1 MKLELIG
8 HDEKYAL
15 EQSLLTLFPGEK
27 PVYGT
32 VDKTA
37 DTRWA
42 RVTLTEEDER
52 VQVTTE
58 LGVDGKSA
66 AHSYDYPLSGTEYEK
81 EGQRRHAVGISFF
94 GAAKDLLGI
103 SPAWGSLTGVR
114 PSKVAL
120 SLIREGGKKRAE
132 KELQELYCVTPARAR
147 LAIEAADAG
156 IRAAA
161 ELEPNDI
168 SLYVGIP
175 FCPTRCAYCSFV
187 AQSVEKSFSLVEPYL
202 EALFD
207 EITAAGQLVREL
219 GLNVKSFYM
228 GGGTPTTL
236 TADQMD
242 RLLSKLE
249 QNFDFGNL
257 AELTIEAGRPDT
269 IDPEKLRVLRAHNTT
284 RVSIN
289 PQTMEDNVLAA
300 IGRRHTADDIR
311 RAMEQVRAAGFPHV
325 NMDLIAGLPEDTPE
339 GFARSLDEVISMGA
353 DNITVHRIGI
363 MLGRIAD
370 SIAVLFLKKNIINE
384 DELPVYQ
391 YGMQVLICNIAGMLT
406 VLIVGIL
413 ISRLVES
420 IIFITI
426 YATLRIYTGGYHART
441 PLVCNIV
448 FLGTYLVTVM
458 LEALKV
464 NNSVVWIM
472 YLLSCLIILRFSP
485 IENVN
490 KELDE
495 KDKEIYRNKSLI
507 ISTLLLMI
515 LLAGDITDRY
525 SNGAV
530 NNIMMNMY
538 SDISLYMK
546 LVIISI
552 AVLMLYAL
560 FKDK

>member
-236 TADQMD
+236 SSAQMA
-242 RLLSKLE
+242 RLLE
-249 QNFDFGNL
+249 AVNRNFDLSRCLEFTVEG
-257 AELTIEAGRPDT
+257 GRPDT
-269 IDPEKLRVLRAHNTT
+269 LDPQKLRVIKDGGAT
-284 RVSIN
+284 RISIN
-289 PQTMEDNVLAA
+289 PQTMSDKVLEAV
-300 IGRRHTADDIR
+300 GRRHTARQTVEAYEQAVKAGFDDI
-311 RAMEQVRAAGFPHV
+311 
-325 NMDLIAGLPEDTPE
+325 NMDLIAGLPADDAA
-339 GFARSLDEVISMGA
+339 GFADSIRQVLDLNPS
-353 DNITVHRIGI
+353 NITVHT
-363 MLGRIAD
+363 LA
-370 SIAVLFLKKNIINE
+370 LKKGAALFGSRM
-384 DELPVYQ
+384 ELPSQEAVAAMLAGAENALRQNGYEPYYLYRQ
-391 YGMQVLICNIAGMLT
+391 KYMSGSFENTGWCRPGYTGLYNIYMMEELHTILSLGGGGMNKINLPEEKLARYHNPKIPQDY
-406 VLIVGIL
+406 
-413 ISRLVES
+413 ISRIDTILQQKDE
-420 IIFITI
+420 IF
-426 YATLRIYTGGYHART
+426 
-441 PLVCNIV
+441 
-448 FLGTYLVTVM
+448 
-458 LEALKV
+458 
-464 NNSVVWIM
+464 S
-472 YLLSCLIILRFSP
+472 ILRGLREQNP
-485 IENVN
+485 
-490 KELDE
+490 
-495 KDKEIYRNKSLI
+495 
-507 ISTLLLMI
+507 
-515 LLAGDITDRY
+515 
-525 SNGAV
+525 
-530 NNIMMNMY
+530 
-538 SDISLYMK
+538 
-546 LVIISI
+546 
-552 AVLMLYAL
+552 
-560 FKDK
+560 

>member
-1 MKLELIG
+1 
-8 HDEKYAL
+8 
-15 EQSLLTLFPGEK
+15 
-27 PVYGT
+27 
-32 VDKTA
+32 
-37 DTRWA
+37 
-42 RVTLTEEDER
+42 
-52 VQVTTE
+52 
-58 LGVDGKSA
+58 
-66 AHSYDYPLSGTEYEK
+66 
-81 EGQRRHAVGISFF
+81 
-94 GAAKDLLGI
+94 
-103 SPAWGSLTGVR
+103 
-114 PSKVAL
+114 
-120 SLIREGGKKRAE
+120 
-132 KELQELYCVTPARAR
+132 
-147 LAIEAADAG
+147 
-156 IRAAA
+156 
-161 ELEPNDI
+161 
-168 SLYVGIP
+168 
-175 FCPTRCAYCSFV
+175 
-187 AQSVEKSFSLVEPYL
+187 
-202 EALFD
+202 
-207 EITAAGQLVREL
+207 
-219 GLNVKSFYM
+219 
-228 GGGTPTTL
+228 
-236 TADQMD
+236 
-242 RLLSKLE
+242 
-249 QNFDFGNL
+249 
-257 AELTIEAGRPDT
+257 
-269 IDPEKLRVLRAHNTT
+269 
-284 RVSIN
+284 
-289 PQTMEDNVLAA
+289 
-300 IGRRHTADDIR
+300 
-311 RAMEQVRAAGFPHV
+311 
-325 NMDLIAGLPEDTPE
+325 
-339 GFARSLDEVISMGA
+339 
-353 DNITVHRIGI
+353 

-391 YGMQVLICNIAGMLT
+391 YGMQVLIGNIAGMLT

-490 KELDE
+490 KELDD

-507 ISTLLLMI
+507 ISTLLLML

-552 AVLMLYAL
+552 AVLMLYAIL
-560 FKDK
+560 KDKKLI